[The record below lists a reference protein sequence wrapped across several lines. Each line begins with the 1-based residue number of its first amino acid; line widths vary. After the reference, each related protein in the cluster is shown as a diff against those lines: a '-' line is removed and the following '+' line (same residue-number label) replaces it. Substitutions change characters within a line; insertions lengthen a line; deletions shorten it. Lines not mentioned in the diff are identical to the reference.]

1 MKLNDA
7 IIGAALAVLGVVILV
22 HIQAYPT
29 IPGQKY
35 GPAIFPGVIAAG
47 LILCGALL
55 IRSGL
60 RAGSPMVVLAAWT
73 RSPRHIANFLFVLG
87 ALLFYIVASEWLG
100 FVLTGTFIL
109 LALFWQLGVRM
120 PLAVPVALI
129 ATLLVHS
136 LFYKLMRVPL
146 PWGVLQSVSW

>member
-55 IRSGL
+55 IRPL
-60 RAGSPMVVLAAWT
+60 PDLARASISPLAASSQC
-73 RSPRHIANFLFVLG
+73 R
-87 ALLFYIVASEWLG
+87 
-100 FVLTGTFIL
+100 
-109 LALFWQLGVRM
+109 
-120 PLAVPVALI
+120 
-129 ATLLVHS
+129 
-136 LFYKLMRVPL
+136 
-146 PWGVLQSVSW
+146 